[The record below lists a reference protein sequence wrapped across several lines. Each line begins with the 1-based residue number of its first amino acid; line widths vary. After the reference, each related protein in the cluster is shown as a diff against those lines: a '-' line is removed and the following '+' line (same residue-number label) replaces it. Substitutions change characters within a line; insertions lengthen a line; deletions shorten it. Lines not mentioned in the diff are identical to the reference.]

1 MALLLYFV
9 VLSTVTVTFY
19 CMTSY
24 LFLKK
29 VYDVFVRSEM
39 ERIENDKLLE
49 LIDEGLLIVR
59 KDHKH

>member
-1 MALLLYFV
+1 M
-9 VLSTVTVTFY
+9 VTVTFY